1 MSRSGRIYPLRYSRR
16 QAIGLLATGVGLS
29 LGAACGRD
37 PSLDVAT
44 SDGAAL
50 DAQAVAFPD
59 GAIVRTILAD
69 VPPADLADGATLFHE
84 HLQLGFGYYTSPPL
98 FGEQGLP
105 PAPPTEADTA
115 QFLDLAVDE
124 LRMAATDGMSCV
136 VDAAIGRR
144 SEREIEN
151 LRQMASRSGMHVVVA
166 GGYFRAPYPDALVQM
181 TVDEMAE
188 HLVEDAQAQRWGAL
202 GEIGTSMEMHPDERR
217 FLQAVSRCNLRTGLP
232 IFSHTDHEGCASCA
246 LEQLDI
252 FESEGV
258 DPAHLCIG
266 HLSDIT
272 TEEDA
277 DSRTHKAIA
286 ARGAFVGFDTVGRAL
301 GMAPQGAPGKL
312 PPSHED
318 IPEAEKVRR
327 VLSVLDAGYEDYVLL
342 SADFASALD
351 LKANWGNG
359 YATAL
364 VQFVPKLR
372 HAGVDEQTLHKI
384 LVDNPLRFLAYVP
397 PSSTA

>member
-1 MSRSGRIYPLRYSRR
+1 MSRSGRIYPLGYSRR

-29 LGAACGRD
+29 LGAGCGRD

-44 SDGAAL
+44 RDGAAL
-50 DAQAVAFPD
+50 DAQTVAFPD

-105 PAPPTEADTA
+105 SAPPTEADTA

-151 LRQMASRSGMHVVVA
+151 PATDGLPVRHARR
-166 GGYFRAPYPDALVQM
+166 GGRRLLQGAVSEALVEM
-181 TVDEMAE
+181 TVDEMAN

-202 GEIGTSMEMHPDERR
+202 GEIGTSMEMHQDERR

-252 FESEGV
+252 FESEGWIPRTSASATSV
-258 DPAHLCIG
+258 
-266 HLSDIT
+266 T
-272 TEEDA
+272 
-277 DSRTHKAIA
+277 SRRRKTRIRGPTRRLPNA
-286 ARGAFVGFDTVGRAL
+286 ARSWGSTPWAARSGWPRRA
-301 GMAPQGAPGKL
+301 
-312 PPSHED
+312 PP
-318 IPEAEKVRR
+318 
-327 VLSVLDAGYEDYVLL
+327 
-342 SADFASALD
+342 ASCHR
-351 LKANWGNG
+351 
-359 YATAL
+359 ATMRSRK
-364 VQFVPKLR
+364 P
-372 HAGVDEQTLHKI
+372 
-384 LVDNPLRFLAYVP
+384 
-397 PSSTA
+397 

>member
-1 MSRSGRIYPLRYSRR
+1 MRCSRR
-16 QAIGLLATGVGLS
+16 QAIGLLATGVGLT
-29 LGAACGRD
+29 LGAACDRGS
-37 PSLDVAT
+37 SLDVAAGK
-44 SDGAAL
+44 GATP
-50 DAQAVAFPD
+50 DPRAVAFPD

-69 VPPADLADGATLFHE
+69 VPPADLAGGATLFHE
-84 HLQLGFGYYTSPPL
+84 HLQLGFGYYTSPPAVVA
-98 FGEQGLP
+98 GAGGAT
-105 PAPPTEADTA
+105 APNEADTA
-115 QFLDLAVDE
+115 RFLDLVVEE
-124 LRMAATDGMSCV
+124 LRMAATDGLSCV

-144 SEREIEN
+144 SDLELEN
-151 LRQMASRSGMHVVVA
+151 LRQIASRSGMHVVVA
-166 GGYFRAPYPDALVQM
+166 GGYFRAPYPNTLV
-181 TVDEMAE
+181 EMRDDQIAD
-188 HLVEDAQAQRWGAL
+188 HLVEDALAQRWGAL
-202 GEIGTSMEMHPDERR
+202 GEIGTSLEMHPDERR
-217 FLQAVSRCNLRTGLP
+217 FLRAVSQAHLRTGLP

-286 ARGAFVGFDTVGRAL
+286 ERGAFVGFDTVGRAL

-312 PPSHED
+312 PPSFTD
-318 IPEAEKVRR
+318 IPEAVKVRR
-327 VLSVLDAGYEDYVLL
+327 VLSVLDAAYEDHVLL
-342 SADFASALD
+342 SADFSSAVD

-359 YATAL
+359 FSTTL

-372 HAGVDEQTLHKI
+372 HAGVDEQTLQKI
-384 LVDNPLRFLAYVP
+384 LVDNPRRFLAFVP
-397 PSSTA
+397 PSSVA